1 MDHLFEELEKDYRF
15 REGYHTCIN
24 CGTCMA
30 VCPAAEFYR
39 YDPRKIVAIVQTRDD
54 AEIEALL
61 RSDTIW
67 YCGECM
73 SCVTRCPRRNGPGL
87 VIMALR
93 DLSIRLGYFTESEKG
108 RQILPLTHTFARNI
122 LNYGYCVHPETFRW
136 EDHMESGPVWKWHT
150 EHLEQSLARQGAN
163 YMGEGPGVLRKIPQA
178 SLDELKAIF
187 DVTGATERI
196 RLVEEYSAA
205 KAREMGMS
213 MEEYERQAFEYSS
226 DKHFNE

>member
-24 CGTCMA
+24 CGTCTA

>member
-24 CGTCMA
+24 CGTCTA

-39 YDPRKIVAIVQTRDD
+39 YDSRKIVAIVQTRDD

-163 YMGEGPGVLRKIPQA
+163 YKGEGPGVLRKIPQA
-178 SLDELKAIF
+178 SLDKLKAIF

>member
-24 CGTCMA
+24 CGTCTA

-163 YMGEGPGVLRKIPQA
+163 YMGEGPGVLRRIPQA